1 MPSMAED
8 KARISDAPALEARGL
23 HKRYGAV
30 HALRGI
36 DLAVWRGEMFAL
48 LGPNGAGK
56 TTLFSI
62 FATLLK
68 PSEGTAHVL
77 GFDSVRERVAVRQRM
92 GIVFQEP
99 ALEGKLSVRDN
110 LYLMGLFYGL
120 SSRAARTR
128 SAELLVTLGLEDV
141 ATREAQKLSGGQKRR
156 VELAR
161 ALVATPE
168 VLFLDEA
175 TLGLDVDARRLF
187 WAEVRRYVGAGGTVF
202 LTTHYMDEAEPADR
216 IALIDH
222 GQILA
227 LGSPQELKNRVGGG
241 VLLLATDDDTQA
253 AAWLREHGHQPEL
266 SARGVLLVESEP
278 AAVLPDVLA
287 HLPVRTR
294 RAEVHE
300 PSIEDVFLKLTGRAL
315 EDGNGKPAPRVP
327 GGQP

>member
-128 SAELLVTLGLEDV
+128 STELLVTLGLEDV
-141 ATREAQKLSGGQKRR
+141 STREAQKLSGGQKRR

-161 ALVATPE
+161 ALVP
-168 VLFLDEA
+168 
-175 TLGLDVDARRLF
+175 RPRCCF
-187 WAEVRRYVGAGGTVF
+187 WTRPRWAWTWMRGACSGPRCAVT
-202 LTTHYMDEAEPADR
+202 
-216 IALIDH
+216 
-222 GQILA
+222 
-227 LGSPQELKNRVGGG
+227 
-241 VLLLATDDDTQA
+241 
-253 AAWLREHGHQPEL
+253 
-266 SARGVLLVESEP
+266 SAP
-278 AAVLPDVLA
+278 AA
-287 HLPVRTR
+287 RC
-294 RAEVHE
+294 
-300 PSIEDVFLKLTGRAL
+300 S
-315 EDGNGKPAPRVP
+315 
-327 GGQP
+327 

>member
-1 MPSMAED
+1 MPITTDSTAS
-8 KARISDAPALEARGL
+8 ATPALETVGL

-36 DLAVWRGEMFAL
+36 DLVVRRGEMFAL

-62 FATLLK
+62 LATLLK
-68 PSEGTAHVL
+68 PSEGEARVL
-77 GFDSVRERVAVRQRM
+77 SFDAVRERVQVRQRM

-120 SSRAARTR
+120 SSRAAKTR
-128 SAELLVTLGLEDV
+128 SLELLGTLDLEEV
-141 ATREAQKLSGGQKRR
+141 AGREAQKLSGGQKRR

-168 VLFLDEA
+168 LLFLDEA
-175 TLGLDVDARRLF
+175 TLGLDVDARRQF
-187 WAEVRRYVGAGGTVF
+187 WGEVRRYVGDGGTVF

-222 GQILA
+222 GQIIA
-227 LGSPQELKNRVGGG
+227 IGSPQELKNRVGGG
-241 VLLLATDDDTQA
+241 VLLLATDDDERA
-253 AAWLREHGHQPEL
+253 AQWLRERGHHPEV
-266 SARGVLLVESEP
+266 SERGVLLVEPEP
-278 AAVLPDVLA
+278 AALLPALLA
-287 HLPVRTR
+287 SLPVRTR

-300 PSIEDVFLKLTGRAL
+300 PSLEDVFLKLTGRAL
-315 EDGNGKPAPRVP
+315 ENGAVKAAAR
-327 GGQP
+327 G

>member
-1 MPSMAED
+1 MNGSPA
-8 KARISDAPALEARGL
+8 APFPALEARGL

-36 DLAVWRGEMFAL
+36 DLSVQRGEMFAL

-62 FATLLK
+62 LATLLK
-68 PSEGTAHVL
+68 PSAGEARVL
-77 GFDSVRERVAVRQRM
+77 GFDTVRERVQVRQRM

-120 SSRAARTR
+120 SSRAAKTR

-141 ATREAQKLSGGQKRR
+141 STREAQKLSGGQKRR

-168 VLFLDEA
+168 LLFLDEA
-175 TLGLDVDARRLF
+175 TLGLDVDARRQF
-187 WAEVRRYVGAGGTVF
+187 WGEVRRYVGDGGTVF

-222 GQILA
+222 GQIIA
-227 LGSPQELKNRVGGG
+227 MGSPQELKNRVGGG
-241 VLLLATDDDTQA
+241 VLLLATEDDAQA
-253 AAWLREHGHQPEL
+253 AAWLREHGHNPEV
-266 SARGVLLVESEP
+266 SERGVLLVEPEP
-278 AAVLPDVLA
+278 ATVLPALLA
-287 HLPVRTR
+287 RLPVRTR

-300 PSIEDVFLKLTGRAL
+300 PSLEDVFLKLTGRAL
-315 EDGNGKPAPRVP
+315 EGGPFGPAPRVA
-327 GGQP
+327 GGRP